1 MALALPLLLPLP
13 LLVVVLL
20 LVLLLVVLVLL
31 VQLLVLLVLLLLLLL
46 LLLQLLVQLVVLV
59 IMMMVML
66 LPLLLC
72 HRTYRSLYSSC
83 GAVQER
89 NDADFSEMMQRQ
101 RRRRKCP
108 SWSLL
113 LIEVFGRYQAL
124 VLRRWDCLVD
134 EFL

>member
-1 MALALPLLLPLP
+1 MALAVPLLLPLP
-13 LLVVVLL
+13 LLVVV
-20 LVLLLVVLVLL
+20 
-31 VQLLVLLVLLLLLLL
+31 VLLVLL
-46 LLLQLLVQLVVLV
+46 LVVLV

-124 VLRRWDCLVD
+124 VFRRWDCLVD